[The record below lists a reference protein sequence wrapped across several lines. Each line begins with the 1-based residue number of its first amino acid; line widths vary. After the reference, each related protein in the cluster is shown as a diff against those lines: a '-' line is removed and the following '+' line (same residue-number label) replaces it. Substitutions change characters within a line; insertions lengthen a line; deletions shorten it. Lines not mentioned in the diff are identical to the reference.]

1 MIFHQIIKRKEEGF
15 KSMNSKESFYFSHD
29 YNAITDPKMMM
40 ILKKEGLA
48 GIGLF
53 WILIELLH
61 QQPESSITREE
72 LKNYIDFYS
81 KYDQRGLDFLTNVE
95 QCFFD
100 TGLLKEKNNIVYSDR
115 VLKNKEKRDEISKA
129 RSYAGKKSA
138 EKRYKKDN
146 NLTNV
151 QQGTFNKLT
160 KERKGKEIK
169 GKEIN
174 TPLPPKGDDDFISF
188 WKKYPKKT
196 GKGAALKSW
205 QKQKPPIAQVLETL
219 NWQIY
224 TDQWQR
230 ENGQF
235 IPNPATWLNQKRWE
249 DEKSTGPRT
258 STQGRYIQKSN
269 PLPDLTQAEKKEIS
283 ESMAK
288 TAGDIVSKLAAA
300 FSLPD
305 CSKDRGGK
313 TGEHTR
319 KETIA
324 NSQAVK

>member
-1 MIFHQIIKRKEEGF
+1 
-15 KSMNSKESFYFSHD
+15 MNSKESFYFSHD

-100 TGLLKEKNNIVYSDR
+100 AGLLKEKNNIVYSDR

-160 KERKGKEIK
+160 KERKLKEIK
-169 GKEIN
+169 GNKIN
-174 TPLPPKGDDDFISF
+174 PPLPPAGDDDFISF
-188 WKKYPKKT
+188 WKRYPKKT
-196 GKGAALKSW
+196 GKGAAFKSW
-205 QKQKPPIAQVLETL
+205 QKQKPPIAQVLGTL

-230 ENGQF
+230 DNGQF

-249 DEKSTGPRT
+249 DEKQSGNRT
-258 STQGRYIQKSN
+258 STQGRYIPKSN
-269 PLPDLTQAEKKEIS
+269 PLPDLTQDEKKEIS

-288 TAGDIVSKLAAA
+288 TAGDIVSKLASA

-305 CSKDRGGK
+305 SKADRGCKIGNYSGN
-313 TGEHTR
+313 TEI
-319 KETIA
+319 EDFQ
-324 NSQAVK
+324 SVK